1 MTNWEL
7 RAWEQV
13 SKNKQK
19 FLTKEEEEEEEEEN
33 ENGKKLIFESS
44 NTFLGLPCEKS
55 SVSIEK
61 NFDLEVLKE
70 I

>member
-1 MTNWEL
+1 MRTWEL

-19 FLTKEEEEEEEEEN
+19 FLTKEEEEEEEEEEN

-44 NTFLGLPCEKS
+44 NTF
-55 SVSIEK
+55 
-61 NFDLEVLKE
+61 
-70 I
+70 